1 VNFTREPLILSVI
14 TPKEG
19 SKLVI
24 RKSSGADHEDFFV
37 DSVEIVSFEGAIF
50 FRSLERPKSFVLPA
64 SDYEVLEVKETKMV
78 LKNVSL
84 EKSIK
89 IGGNKDNNNQDKK
102 NKKIHQKKKQQQQQ
116 QSQNLPQK
124 ESVKKES
131 VKKESVKDEINEEV
145 SSSVLRKLFPPPNV
159 LIKERLTRYKLDEDL
174 PVVVVEEEQDIEVS
188 SVILDDEKSSKK
200 ILEDSKKNVEKKA
213 EEDNNITQDK

>member
-1 VNFTREPLILSVI
+1 MNFTREPLILSVI

-24 RKSSGADHEDFFV
+24 RKSSGADHEDYFV

-102 NKKIHQKKKQQQQQ
+102 NKKIHPKKKKQQQ
-116 QSQNLPQK
+116 NPPQK
-124 ESVKKES
+124 ESI
-131 VKKESVKDEINEEV
+131 KKESVKDEINEEV

-159 LIKERLTRYKLDEDL
+159 LIKERLTRYKVDEDL
-174 PVVVVEEEQDIEVS
+174 PVVVEEEPGIQANIEIS
-188 SVILDDEKSSKK
+188 SVIVKDEEPSKK
-200 ILEDSKKNVEKKA
+200 ILEDSKKNVENNS

>member
-1 VNFTREPLILSVI
+1 MNFTREPLILSVI

-37 DSVEIVSFEGAIF
+37 DSVEAAIF

-102 NKKIHQKKKQQQQQ
+102 NKKIHQKKKKQQQHV
-116 QSQNLPQK
+116 PQK
-124 ESVKKES
+124 ESIKKEN

-159 LIKERLTRYKLDEDL
+159 LIKERLTRYKVDEDL
-174 PVVVVEEEQDIEVS
+174 PVAVEEEQSIQTNTEVS
-188 SVILDDEKSSKK
+188 SVIVKDEESFEK
-200 ILEDSKKNVEKKA
+200 ILEDSKKNVEKKS

>member
-102 NKKIHQKKKQQQQQ
+102 NKKIHQKNKKQQ
-116 QSQNLPQK
+116 LPPQK